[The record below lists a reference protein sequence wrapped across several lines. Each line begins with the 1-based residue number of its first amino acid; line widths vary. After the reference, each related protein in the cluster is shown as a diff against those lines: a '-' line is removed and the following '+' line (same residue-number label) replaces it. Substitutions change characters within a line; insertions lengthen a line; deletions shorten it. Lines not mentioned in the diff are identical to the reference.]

1 MRLLL
6 ICLLCQPINAPAQTV
21 LPLRVQPVCQGEK
34 IILEQSLH
42 LPGGDSLTLHT
53 LRFYLG
59 HFVFWKNG
67 QVLRDERG
75 VYHLIDLEDENSL
88 VVPDSPAGFDS
99 LAFDLGVDSLTTS
112 AGAMGGDLDPT
123 RGMFW
128 TWQSG
133 YINLKA
139 EGAAS
144 MNPARNGDFA
154 FHLGGYLPP
163 FATARTVR
171 LGVGERRTP
180 AGKALVLRLDLAPFF
195 SAADRVKKP
204 NVMSPGPEALRLSE
218 VLAQSFSIHAE

>member
-6 ICLLCQPINAPAQTV
+6 ICLLHWPFPAPAQS
-21 LPLRVQPVCQGEK
+21 PASLRVQPVFRDEK
-34 IILEQSLH
+34 IALEQPLH

-88 VVPDSPAGFDS
+88 VLPDSPAGFDS

-144 MNPARNGDFA
+144 MSPARNGGFA
-154 FHLGGYLPP
+154 YHLGGYLPP
-163 FATARTVR
+163 FAAARTVR
-171 LGVGERRTP
+171 LGVGERAP